1 MNHRIALN
9 FEDGVTR
16 FIHAAPGETVA
27 DAAYRQGIN
36 IPLDCRDG
44 ACGTCKC
51 LAEAGRYALGQDYI
65 DDALSAEEAAR
76 GYVLT
81 CQMRA
86 ESDCVLR
93 VPASSTLCRT
103 GQARYEARISEVR
116 QLSPSTIGLSL
127 RGEALASLA
136 FLPGQYEIGRAH
148 V

>member
-1 MNHRIALN
+1 MSFQIALN

-16 FIHAAPGETVA
+16 FIEASGHETVA

-51 LAEAGRYALGQDYI
+51 KAESGCYDLGDNFI
-65 DDALSAEEAAR
+65 EDALSGDEIAQ

-86 ESDCVLR
+86 ESDCVVR
-93 VPASSTLCRT
+93 IPASSQLCKT
-103 GQARYEARISEVR
+103 EQASFEAAISDVR
-116 QLSPSTIGLSL
+116 QLSASTIALSIK
-127 RGEALASLA
+127 GEALSRLA
-136 FLPGQYEIGRAH
+136 FLPGQY
-148 V
+148 VN